1 MNRHTSMIHPARISL
16 RTRLPRAMIRGAAA
30 LLSLAAIGHAAAAT
44 WVYVSNADSQE
55 ISVLELDRT
64 QGVLKPVQTL
74 NVGGTVMPMAV
85 SPDKRVLYA
94 ALRSQP
100 FRVVSMSID
109 AATGKLQKL
118 GEAPLADSMANID
131 LDASGKL
138 KKLGEAPLADSMA
151 NIDTDATGR
160 WLFAASYPGH
170 KITVNSIDP
179 KTGSV
184 GPIQQLLPTAP
195 NAHAI
200 HADASNR
207 FVLATSLGADNVSSW
222 RFDAEKGLLSAND
235 PALTTSTPKSGP
247 RHFVWDKAQRR
258 VYLLNELD
266 ASLQVYAWD
275 AARGTLKLEQS
286 TTALPPGFTGKPW
299 AADLHL
305 TPDGRFLYAS
315 ERTSSTLAAFKVDAA
330 TGQLQPLGNTPTE
343 KGPRGFAIDP
353 SGRYLIAAGQ
363 ESHGI
368 SLYAIDPATGALG
381 KPSRTDAGK
390 NPNWIEIVDT
400 P

>member
-1 MNRHTSMIHPARISL
+1 MNRHTSMLHAIRVSL
-16 RTRLPRAMIRGAAA
+16 RTRLPRAMVRSAAA
-30 LLSLAAIGHAAAAT
+30 LLSMTVMGHASAAT
-44 WVYVSNADSQE
+44 WVYVSNADSQD
-55 ISVLELDRT
+55 ISVLELDRG

-85 SPDKRVLYA
+85 SHDKRVLYA

-100 FRVVSMSID
+100 FRVVSLSID

-131 LDASGKL
+131 LDASGK
-138 KKLGEAPLADSMA
+138 
-151 NIDTDATGR
+151 
-160 WLFAASYPGH
+160 WLFAASYQGG
-170 KITVNSIDP
+170 KISVNAIGKD
-179 KTGSV
+179 GAA
-184 GPIQQLLPTAP
+184 GPIQQLVQTAP

-207 FVLATSLGADNVSSW
+207 FVLATSLGGDNLSSW

-235 PALTTSTPKSGP
+235 PPLTQGAAKSGP

-258 VYLLNELD
+258 VYLLDELD
-266 ASLQVYAWD
+266 AAVHVFAWD

-330 TGQLQPLGNTPTE
+330 TGQLQPIGHTPTE
-343 KGPRGFAIDP
+343 KTPRGFAIDP

-368 SLYAIDPATGALG
+368 SLYAIDSATGALG
-381 KPSRTDAGK
+381 KPSRMDVGK
-390 NPNWIEIVDT
+390 NPNWIEIVDA